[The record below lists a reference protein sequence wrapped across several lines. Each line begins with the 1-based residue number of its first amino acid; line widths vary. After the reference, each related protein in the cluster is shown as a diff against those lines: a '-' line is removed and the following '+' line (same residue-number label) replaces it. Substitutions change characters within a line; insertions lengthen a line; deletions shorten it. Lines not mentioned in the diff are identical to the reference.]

1 MFNFCGFRVP
11 LSAALG
17 GVLVY
22 VWLNVLTTTEEQ
34 YLTQYK
40 LGCYAIA
47 LSCVLNQI
55 TQGVLLVAQ
64 SFCFVKLKARLIFRK
79 KRQG

>member
-1 MFNFCGFRVP
+1 MP
-11 LSAALG
+11 LSGVLG
-17 GVLVY
+17 VVLVY

-34 YLTQYK
+34 YLTQYQI
-40 LGCYAIA
+40 GCYAIA

-64 SFCFVKLKARLIFRK
+64 SFCFVKLKAR
-79 KRQG
+79 

>member
-1 MFNFCGFRVP
+1 MLFFFRVP

-17 GVLVY
+17 VVLVY
-22 VWLNVLTTTEEQ
+22 VWLNVLSTTEEQ

-40 LGCYAIA
+40 IGCYAIA

-64 SFCFVKLKARLIFRK
+64 SFCFIKLKASAIYPKNKQFLP
-79 KRQG
+79 